1 MIPWTWTFVT
11 VICILRS
18 AQAWVD
24 QPDEVITV
32 ALGNTVTL
40 RCYSDKDDI
49 FWYKQIAGQQP
60 HVMSAFY
67 KLQEPKFYREFK
79 NDRFQ
84 GKRLSSSSNLT
95 ISSIIQSD
103 EAVYYCGS
111 KASYIEFGN
120 GTHLIIKV
128 GQQDSTSKISKSDQL
143 NDSIEC
149 QQKFFE
155 NSTKQVKNED
165 ISEDRLW
172 PAVLGLAYALGL
184 CGVAIFALVGFIFN
198 RVHGSGQDKQVRRQS
213 SAQDTDDENL
223 TYAALRF
230 SKKKI
235 KSGEQRE
242 KSQQSVNVIYD
253 SLNV

>member
-1 MIPWTWTFVT
+1 MQAFCRLFIYLYW
-11 VICILRS
+11 ISSSLNILCLNLWIWSIFSGS

-120 GTHLIIKV
+120 GTHLIIK
-128 GQQDSTSKISKSDQL
+128 GKISKWMITVTVSP
-143 NDSIEC
+143 
-149 QQKFFE
+149 
-155 NSTKQVKNED
+155 NSKTK
-165 ISEDRLW
+165 
-172 PAVLGLAYALGL
+172 
-184 CGVAIFALVGFIFN
+184 FALLCVYNLFVKIMHICKLQNRCIFKTM
-198 RVHGSGQDKQVRRQS
+198 S
-213 SAQDTDDENL
+213 
-223 TYAALRF
+223 
-230 SKKKI
+230 
-235 KSGEQRE
+235 
-242 KSQQSVNVIYD
+242 
-253 SLNV
+253 